1 MARVTVEDCLKRVP
15 NRFFLVHIATKRV
28 RQLNEGAPRLIEHS
42 ENEDVVTALREIAAG
57 KVFIKEEETSP
68 PEKANAPEK
77 PEKPVKLEAPEQTD
91 QADQAE
97 QAEQPED
104 ADQAEPPDTEEP
116 GE

>member
-1 MARVTVEDCLKRVP
+1 MARVTVEDCLKRIP

-28 RQLNEGAPRLIEHS
+28 RQLNEGAPRLIEQS

-57 KVFIKEEETSP
+57 KVFIKKEETSP

-77 PEKPVKLEAPEQTD
+77 PEKPDKLEATD
-91 QADQAE
+91 QEDQT
-97 QAEQPED
+97 EQPGD
-104 ADQAEPPDTEEP
+104 ADQAEPPDTEEL